1 MQEYKDWDG
10 NLLPDPAPTIEHAH
24 IGDTIRV
31 KTRKDNFEN
40 TDSIIEYEI
49 IAIYPRIV
57 LTKDKKTGFRRSF
70 SYGDLLTMGMEYQ
83 GAEVEDMRATY
94 GQDQKRENLT
104 KKLSLFNPDYNPD
117 NYKKGKRKMK
127 TVEKKIL
134 PQYFRA
140 VREEKKNFELRK
152 DEDDVRPGDVLIL
165 MECAGG
171 EYTGRTEVRRIR
183 YVLREVPEYG
193 LMPGYCIMGW

>member
-117 NYKKGKRKMK
+117 NYKKGK
-127 TVEKKIL
+127 
-134 PQYFRA
+134 
-140 VREEKKNFELRK
+140 KKNENSRKENPATVLPGSSGGKEEL
-152 DEDDVRPGDVLIL
+152 
-165 MECAGG
+165 
-171 EYTGRTEVRRIR
+171 
-183 YVLREVPEYG
+183 
-193 LMPGYCIMGW
+193 